1 MIEEKIDELRENLY
15 KLISENAHYS
25 KILEA
30 SQELD
35 DWITQY
41 MYKKSCSTDNSFNE

>member
-1 MIEEKIDELRENLY
+1 VVEGKIDELRENLY

-35 DWITQY
+35 DCITQY
-41 MYKKSCSTDNSFNE
+41 MSKKLLSTDGSF